1 MKDTG
6 GLDSD
11 LPQLPD
17 PGGAEVSDRVE
28 QVNEL
33 VRHLWNA
40 LHGLN
45 LIAPDDMRDE
55 VSAARI
61 VVRDLKREITAK
73 MDSLMREYGARGVL
87 QEKFSDV
94 RDGRYVLPVK
104 VSDQSKV
111 EGRVAELSVSKQTV
125 FIEPKEVEQLQTQ
138 LRRRE
143 AVGPQPAGGLEGTQ
157 GGERREAPNHLRTLA
172 TLILADNR
180 NRSR

>member
-28 QVNEL
+28 HVNEL

-45 LIAPDDMRDE
+45 LIASDDMRDE

-61 VVRDLKREITAK
+61 VVRDLKREIMQSIERLPA
-73 MDSLMREYGARGVL
+73 DYARVYNSAVIAVYSL
-87 QEKFSDV
+87 
-94 RDGRYVLPVK
+94 
-104 VSDQSKV
+104 
-111 EGRVAELSVSKQTV
+111 
-125 FIEPKEVEQLQTQ
+125 
-138 LRRRE
+138 LR
-143 AVGPQPAGGLEGTQ
+143 
-157 GGERREAPNHLRTLA
+157 
-172 TLILADNR
+172 
-180 NRSR
+180 

>member
-28 QVNEL
+28 HVNEL

-61 VVRDLKREITAK
+61 VVRDLKREIMQSIERLPA
-73 MDSLMREYGARGVL
+73 DYARVYNSAVIAVYSL
-87 QEKFSDV
+87 
-94 RDGRYVLPVK
+94 
-104 VSDQSKV
+104 
-111 EGRVAELSVSKQTV
+111 
-125 FIEPKEVEQLQTQ
+125 
-138 LRRRE
+138 LR
-143 AVGPQPAGGLEGTQ
+143 
-157 GGERREAPNHLRTLA
+157 
-172 TLILADNR
+172 
-180 NRSR
+180 